1 MNNLIKRLFE
11 LKEFRFLITGG
22 INTVVGY
29 GSYMLFIFLGFQ
41 YLIANIFSTIIG
53 TINSYFWNKY
63 FTFKS
68 PKKSFSEVVRFCIV
82 YATSFLIGMGSLYI
96 LVDIL
101 HINTYIAGFINLIFT
116 TLISYFGHNFF
127 SFKKI

>member
-1 MNNLIKRLFE
+1 MKNLMKKLIN

-22 INTVVGY
+22 INTIVGY
-29 GSYMLFIFLGFQ
+29 GSYMLFIFLGSQ
-41 YLIANIFSTIIG
+41 YLVANIFSTIIG

-68 PKKSFSEVVRFCIV
+68 PKKSFSEIVRFCTV
-82 YATSFLIGMGSLYI
+82 YAMSFLIGMGSLYI

-101 HINTYIAGFINLIFT
+101 YINTYIAGFINLIFT
-116 TLISYFGHNFF
+116 TLISYFGHNWF
-127 SFKKI
+127 SFKK

>member
-1 MNNLIKRLFE
+1 MKNLIKKLFA

-22 INTVVGY
+22 INTIVGY
-29 GSYMLFIFLGFQ
+29 GSYTLFVFLGTQ

-68 PKKSFSEVVRFCIV
+68 PKKSFSEVIRFCTV
-82 YATSFLIGMGSLYI
+82 YGISFLIGLLLLYI

-101 HINTYIAGFINLIFT
+101 NINSYIAGFINLIFT
-116 TLISYFGHNFF
+116 TLISYFGHNWF
-127 SFKKI
+127 SFKK